1 MYLRNI
7 ECQPQKMRILNGR
20 ILKIIFI
27 TEQLRKNYESAESD
41 RKLLITEMQR
51 LRTQYE
57 DLIKQLEQ
65 TQVIVDQQKVPV
77 LWYTL
82 SPRTFFQLVYCTS
95 EYGSSQVIRLNTHF
109 PQSCYKLLDH
119 HTCSISYPLLL
130 TVVISP
136 MNKIYFLVGIRI
148 AYILNVPCFFYSLII
163 YYTKKF

>member
-1 MYLRNI
+1 MSHSSHKPVRRMVRDTCIRNCLGFPYEINIHVLLVIELSYHELYLRNI

-77 LWYTL
+77 LSWYTL

-95 EYGSSQVIRLNTHF
+95 EYGSSQ
-109 PQSCYKLLDH
+109 KLLD
-119 HTCSISYPLLL
+119 
-130 TVVISP
+130 
-136 MNKIYFLVGIRI
+136 
-148 AYILNVPCFFYSLII
+148 
-163 YYTKKF
+163 

>member
-77 LWYTL
+77 LSWYTL

-95 EYGSSQVIRLNTHF
+95 EYSSSQ
-109 PQSCYKLLDH
+109 KLLDW
-119 HTCSISYPLLL
+119 ILIFLKA
-130 TVVISP
+130 VI
-136 MNKIYFLVGIRI
+136 NF
-148 AYILNVPCFFYSLII
+148 LII
-163 YYTKKF
+163 IHVAYHTLYFWL

>member
-7 ECQPQKMRILNGR
+7 EHVECQPQKMRILNGR

-77 LWYTL
+77 L
-82 SPRTFFQLVYCTS
+82 S
-95 EYGSSQVIRLNTHF
+95 
-109 PQSCYKLLDH
+109 
-119 HTCSISYPLLL
+119 
-130 TVVISP
+130 
-136 MNKIYFLVGIRI
+136 
-148 AYILNVPCFFYSLII
+148 
-163 YYTKKF
+163 

>member
-1 MYLRNI
+1 
-7 ECQPQKMRILNGR
+7 MRILYGR

-77 LWYTL
+77 LCYDIHCPLEHSFNWYTVHL
-82 SPRTFFQLVYCTS
+82 STVP
-95 EYGSSQVIRLNTHF
+95 
-109 PQSCYKLLDH
+109 PK
-119 HTCSISYPLLL
+119 SY
-130 TVVISP
+130 
-136 MNKIYFLVGIRI
+136 
-148 AYILNVPCFFYSLII
+148 
-163 YYTKKF
+163 